1 MTELAAMVLAAGY
14 GTRLR
19 PLTEEIAKPV
29 CPVVNRP
36 LLYFPLWRL
45 ARLGA
50 AEVVINRHHRPE
62 SLDPLLA
69 EPPFGLRLRPV
80 FEPAILGTGGG
91 LKNARPLLENA
102 AAIVLLNGDAIGEAD
117 LAPALEQHRRSGSL
131 ATLLLLDDERI
142 ARYGAVETDAA
153 GAVLD
158 IADFTHRR
166 GERRGFFTGAH
177 ILSPEIFRYL
187 PPDEVFCIV
196 RQAYQ
201 PLLVAKPGSIRAVY
215 GGGRF
220 FDLGRLEDYLAA
232 NWSLLDDPGP
242 FDFLPRPATE
252 SRFRPPVLMGEGA
265 VAAANAAL
273 GPYVVLGDRARA
285 ENGIRLERTVVW
297 PGAVARESA
306 VDAVITA
313 RRVVFLNR
321 ERV

>member
-1 MTELAAMVLAAGY
+1 MTVLSAMVLAAGY

-45 ARLGA
+45 ARLGVTEA
-50 AEVVINRHHRPE
+50 VINRHHRPE

-102 AAIVLLNGDAIGEAD
+102 ETIVLLNGDTIGEAD
-117 LAPALEQHRRSGSL
+117 LAPALEQHRRSGAL
-131 ATLLLLDDERI
+131 ATLLLLDDDRI
-142 ARYGAVETDAA
+142 VRYGAVETDAA

-177 ILSPEIFRYL
+177 LLSPEIFRYL
-187 PPDEVFCIV
+187 PSDEVFCIV

-201 PLLVAKPGSIRAVY
+201 PLLAARPGRVRAVY
-215 GGGRF
+215 GTGRF

-242 FDFLPRPATE
+242 FDFLPRPAATE
-252 SRFRPPVLMGEGA
+252 NFRPPVLRGEGA
-265 VAAANAAL
+265 LVADGASL
-273 GPYVVLGDRARA
+273 GPYVVLGDRARV
-285 ENGIRLERTVVW
+285 ESGVRLERTVVW

-306 VDAVITA
+306 ADAVITP
-313 RRVVFLNR
+313 RRVVSSPK
-321 ERV
+321 E